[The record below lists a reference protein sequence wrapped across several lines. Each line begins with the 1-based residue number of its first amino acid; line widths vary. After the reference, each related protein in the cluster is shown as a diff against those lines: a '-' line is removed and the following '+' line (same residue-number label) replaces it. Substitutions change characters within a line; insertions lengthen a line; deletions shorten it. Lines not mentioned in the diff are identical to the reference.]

1 MIPKGTPDRGH
12 DATEAFR
19 LDLVRIGL
27 DKPCKVH
34 QTPQWSCGFCLWEAL
49 TALQARVQA
58 LERDLSVCQQIDDTF
73 WEALKPL
80 NLPAIYVQNP
90 GQHVTDLIAKVQALE
105 REVARLTELNRLEP
119 MGDTPND
126 MPQPIEVARIERGRK
141 IEPDVAPIPLNEA
154 QAQAAQEWAADDR
167 LWTTQETVEFNLRTF
182 ARVILSRLS

>member
-1 MIPKGTPDRGH
+1 
-12 DATEAFR
+12 
-19 LDLVRIGL
+19 
-27 DKPCKVH
+27 
-34 QTPQWSCGFCLWEAL
+34 
-49 TALQARVQA
+49 
-58 LERDLSVCQQIDDTF
+58 
-73 WEALKPL
+73 L